1 MNFHRFM
8 IAILILTCLAA
19 LSCSGPRQLRLTT
32 SSDIPAAQGTVK
44 ISTTDN
50 GNTKIDVVVE
60 HLASP
65 ERINPGA
72 TVFVVWAR
80 GSEAGAQ
87 PQNLGALKVDD
98 NLNGSISAVTPLRS
112 FEVFIT
118 AEPSQM
124 SEWPTGKTLLYTTVA
139 MK

>member
-8 IAILILTCLAA
+8 MAMLILTGLAA
-19 LSCSGPRQLRLTT
+19 LSCGGPRQLRLTT

-50 GNTKIDVVVE
+50 GNTKIDLLVE

-80 GSEAGAQ
+80 GSEDGAQ

-98 NLNGSISAVTPLRS
+98 NLNGSITAVTPLRS
-112 FEVFIT
+112 FEVYIT

-124 SEWPTGKTLLYTTVA
+124 SEWPTGKPLLYTTVA